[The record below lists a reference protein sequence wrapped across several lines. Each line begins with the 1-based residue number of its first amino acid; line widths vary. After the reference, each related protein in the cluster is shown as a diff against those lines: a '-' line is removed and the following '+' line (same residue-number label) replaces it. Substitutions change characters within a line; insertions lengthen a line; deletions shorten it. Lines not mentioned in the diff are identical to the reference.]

1 MTHDDTP
8 ERPDAGP
15 ATPPAAGPPG
25 APTEG
30 PPPAGGPEH
39 PAGPPADQ
47 ARRRLVRSRNKR
59 MIAGVAAGLGE
70 YAGVDPVLFR
80 VLFAVLAL
88 PIFGW
93 VGLLLY
99 LVGWLLLPDDGEDAS
114 PAESMLGRGGRNAGT
129 SIEGVLLAAGAALL
143 AILLIRHNIGD
154 GGDVALLLVI
164 VIGGLLLLRNIDAR
178 RRPVGPVAGFRPGG
192 PPPAYPSVPYP
203 SPYGPYA
210 GSGQPAPGPAGTG
223 ALTTPMSTVGAP
235 TAPLTAAGATVPP
248 YSYGNPPPTP
258 PPYGYG
264 NPPPTPPPPVPR
276 PAPSVLGRLT
286 LSALAVAL
294 GVLGLLDATTGHDI
308 TARHY
313 LALALAVLGTG
324 LLLGTLLGR
333 ARWLIWVGVP
343 LTVALIAT
351 STAEVVFRG
360 GIGDRAFTLTTAN
373 GIADRYEVGAGTMT
387 VDLSAVD
394 FTDRDIHTDVRVGIG
409 DLQITV
415 PPNVDVTIRVHAG
428 VGDVTLFGVDY
439 SGAGVTQAV
448 TDDGSD
454 GAGGGSLDLVL
465 NVSLGQVEVLR
476 A

>member
-1 MTHDDTP
+1 
-8 ERPDAGP
+8 
-15 ATPPAAGPPG
+15 
-25 APTEG
+25 
-30 PPPAGGPEH
+30 
-39 PAGPPADQ
+39 
-47 ARRRLVRSRNKR
+47 

-114 PAESMLGRGGRNAGT
+114 PAESMLGRGGRTAGT
-129 SIEGVLLAAGAALL
+129 SIEGILLAAGAALL

-192 PPPAYPSVPYP
+192 PPPAYPSARYP

-210 GSGQPAPGPAGTG
+210 GSGQPAPGPAGAG
-223 ALTTPMSTVGAP
+223 PLTTPMSAVGAP
-235 TAPLTAAGATVPP
+235 TAPLAAAGAAV
-248 YSYGNPPPTP
+248 

-264 NPPPTPPPPVPR
+264 TPPPTPPPPVPR

-308 TARHY
+308 SARHY

-333 ARWLIWVGVP
+333 ARWLVWVGVP

-360 GIGDRAFTLTTAN
+360 GVGDRAFIPTTASAVA
-373 GIADRYEVGAGTMT
+373 GRYEIGAGTMT
-387 VDLSAVD
+387 VDLSGVD
-394 FTDRDIHTDVRVGIG
+394 FTDRDIHTDVRVGVG
-409 DLQITV
+409 DLRITV
-415 PPNVDVTIRVHAG
+415 PRNVDVTIRVHAG
-428 VGDVTLFGVDY
+428 IGDVRLFGVDY

-448 TDDGSD
+448 TDDGAD
-454 GAGGGSLDLVL
+454 GAGGGSLELVL
-465 NVSLGQVEVLR
+465 NVSLGQVEVFR